1 VLRFPNAST
10 SGPIVCNR
18 SGFCF
23 GFEFYA
29 VRTEPEIGLAFVDG
43 NGESTV
49 LQDLWPY
56 HFAAYE
62 EVRFHFEVSVRFR
75 PGDDGLCFPARGSGT
90 MNTGVTPAF
99 SQGTASK
106 RSVPR
111 YELTVPLALTVLRSG
126 IPNNIPGR
134 TLEIS
139 EGGMGVVPASQL
151 IVGESV
157 RVEFLVPHTGALVR
171 ATAVVRY
178 QHERCFG
185 LQFLRLPV
193 EQQSIVR
200 YWTRREGELLLAAQ
214 ADDTLGEAVAKPKL
228 PADFENSENSTRK
241 FGIRRIVAFAGSMTV
256 IAAVLGWWQWQQGW
270 AELEA
275 QLPAKETVVVQ
286 PQLKVPA
293 DAMGRRIIHQ
303 VMPEYPELARQ
314 AGVQGTVVLDTVVS
328 VEGAVTQVKFVSGPE
343 ALSQAAKDAVRWW
356 RYEPYFVNGQP
367 ATVETTVAVDFRL
380 AN

>member
-1 VLRFPNAST
+1 M
-10 SGPIVCNR
+10 I
-18 SGFCF
+18 
-23 GFEFYA
+23 
-29 VRTEPEIGLAFVDG
+29 
-43 NGESTV
+43 
-49 LQDLWPY
+49 
-56 HFAAYE
+56 
-62 EVRFHFEVSVRFR
+62 
-75 PGDDGLCFPARGSGT
+75 
-90 MNTGVTPAF
+90 TGVKLAF
-99 SQGTASK
+99 SQGTAST

-111 YELTVPLALTVLRSG
+111 YKLTVPLALTVLRSG

-134 TLEIS
+134 TLEIG

-151 IVGESV
+151 LVGESV
-157 RVEFLVPHTGALVR
+157 RVEFLVPHMSSPVR

-178 QHERCFG
+178 QRERCFG

-214 ADDTLGEAVAKPKL
+214 AGATLGEAVAKPKL
-228 PADFENSENSTRK
+228 PPDSENSTRK
-241 FGIRRIVAFAGSMTV
+241 FGIRRIVASAVSIMA
-256 IAAVLGWWQWQQGW
+256 IAAVLGWWHWQQGW

-303 VMPEYPELARQ
+303 VMPEYPEVARQ

-343 ALSQAAKDAVRWW
+343 ALSQAAMDAVRWW
-356 RYEPYFVNGQP
+356 RYEPYFVDGQP
-367 ATVETTVAVDFRL
+367 ATVETIVAVDFRL
-380 AN
+380 VN

>member
-1 VLRFPNAST
+1 MS
-10 SGPIVCNR
+10 
-18 SGFCF
+18 
-23 GFEFYA
+23 
-29 VRTEPEIGLAFVDG
+29 
-43 NGESTV
+43 
-49 LQDLWPY
+49 
-56 HFAAYE
+56 
-62 EVRFHFEVSVRFR
+62 
-75 PGDDGLCFPARGSGT
+75 
-90 MNTGVTPAF
+90 TGVTPAF

-106 RSVPR
+106 RRVPR
-111 YELTVPLALTVLRSG
+111 YQLTVPLTLTVLRSG
-126 IPNNIPGR
+126 IPNHIPGR

-151 IVGESV
+151 ILGESV

-178 QHERCFG
+178 QRELCFG

-193 EQQSIVR
+193 EQLSIVR
-200 YWTRREGELLLAAQ
+200 YWTRREGELLLAQ
-214 ADDTLGEAVAKPKL
+214 PDDTLGEAVAKPKL
-228 PADFENSENSTRK
+228 PPDFENSENSTRK
-241 FGIRRIVAFAGSMTV
+241 FGIRRIVACAGSMTV

-293 DAMGRRIIHQ
+293 EAMGRRIIHQ

-328 VEGAVTQVKFVSGPE
+328 VEGVVTQVKFVSGPE
-343 ALSQAAKDAVRWW
+343 ALSQAARDAVRWW